1 MKKNGI
7 GPTTTGT
14 TWTETHTPFNI
25 NHYQVK
31 RVCQFKWH
39 SIVFT
44 ILAVILMSLNEVQS
58 TVSVANRPARNVQK
72 NGAHND
78 KEALD
83 TSLQIIHDI
92 ATENFGTLCLTIAYR
107 SLNVAINTERYEGS
121 RQKVDLAAV
130 VLQEVGV
137 NRHGDSPPESPERPR
152 TPGWDL
158 DINMIEIEEECS
170 LPVEQKVELNKLLK
184 DYESL
189 LDALAKGLLSD
200 DYITSAR
207 ILATNITNGILGTSV
222 WWIKNVGGLGGPR
235 RIEEDG
241 VQIGTKPS
249 TKYPWFEDED
259 SSPGLRSPKFV
270 PSPAST
276 SFKGWWTYP
285 YYSCNNRRW
294 ILSYSVAIPPIGR
307 HGLRGFLSIDI
318 DISDLHINQCDPP
331 ISQPSPSRTN
341 QLSSHDEVMNE
352 IDVFHNSHKC
362 HEDSM
367 QCEYRQLRNG
377 FNKNNF
383 VTAGWIRGAYQC
395 LCKPGYYSIRHLH
408 GFNGTVMEIAF
419 REFRENISTY
429 YDSVFR
435 CQRCAPGCTTC
446 TSPAPCLATYNWV
459 FRISLLTISVL
470 CAVFTLSL
478 ACYMYRHRKVK
489 VFKVASPI
497 FLTIT
502 LLGCAIMYLEMAAI
516 FPILDVYSCIVTKW
530 TRHMGF
536 CVTYTALLMKTWRV
550 SLTYRV
556 KSAHKVKLTDKQLLQ
571 WMVPILLVMLI
582 YLGTWTLSATPT
594 AEVIKDK
601 HGLKFKQCSYNW
613 WDHSLAIGEVLFL
626 AWGVRVCYN
635 VRNAESLYNEAR
647 MISYAIYNIA
657 LVNIAMIA
665 FHLFIFP
672 QAGPDI
678 KYLLGFIR
686 TQLSTSTTIALV
698 FGPKVVRVLRG
709 QGDQWD
715 NRAKVRGITASFSL
729 NGIGLVPEDS
739 PNVYQENEELKEE
752 IQKLAAQMEFMKIV
766 HMEINN
772 RHIKPK
778 PGGYFTLVA
787 GFQSPMSK
795 GTMAQTQTSKPST
808 QQNSGISEDGHS
820 GTNSI
825 GANSI
830 GYPSSMHA
838 GPNTAASNGTERV

>member
-1 MKKNGI
+1 MRKNGT

-14 TWTETHTPFNI
+14 TWTETHKLVTI
-25 NHYQVK
+25 NHYQLK
-31 RVCQFKWH
+31 QICQFKWH
-39 SIVFT
+39 TIVFT
-44 ILAVILMSLNEVQS
+44 ILVVILMSLNEAQS
-58 TVSVANRPARNVQK
+58 TISVTSRLARNVQK
-72 NGAHND
+72 IGAHND
-78 KEALD
+78 KDAID
-83 TSLQIIHDI
+83 SSLQIVHDI
-92 ATENFGTLCLTIAYR
+92 STENFGTLCLTVISYR
-107 SLNVAINTERYEGS
+107 SLNIAINPERYEGS

-137 NRHGDSPPESPERPR
+137 NRHG
-152 TPGWDL
+152 G
-158 DINMIEIEEECS
+158 
-170 LPVEQKVELNKLLK
+170 
-184 DYESL
+184 L

-200 DYITSAR
+200 EYITSAR

-222 WWIKNVGGLGGPR
+222 WWVKNVGGLGGPR

-249 TKYPWFEDED
+249 TKYPWFEDQD

-285 YYSCNNRRW
+285 YYSCGNRRW
-294 ILSYSVAIPPIGR
+294 ILSYSVAIPPIGI
-307 HGLRGFLSIDI
+307 HGMRGFLSVDI
-318 DISDLHINQCDPP
+318 DISDLHINQCDLP
-331 ISQPSPSRTN
+331 IPRPVPSRPN
-341 QLSSHDEVMNE
+341 QLSNHDEVFNE

-377 FNKNNF
+377 FTKNNF
-383 VTAGWIRGAYQC
+383 VTAGWTRGAYQC
-395 LCKPGYYSIRHLH
+395 MCKAGYYSIRHPF
-408 GFNGTVMEIAF
+408 GFNGTVMEIAY
-419 REFRENISTY
+419 REFQDNISTY
-429 YDSVFR
+429 YDTVFR
-435 CQRCAPGCTTC
+435 CQRCQPGCITC
-446 TSPAPCLATYNWV
+446 VGPTPCLATYNWV

-601 HGLKFKQCSYNW
+601 HDLKFKQCSYNW

-626 AWGVRVCYN
+626 AWGIRVCYN

-672 QAGPDI
+672 HAGPDI

-729 NGIGLVPEDS
+729 NGIGLVQEDS
-739 PNVYQENEELKEE
+739 PDLYQENEELKEE
-752 IQKLAAQMEFMKIV
+752 VQKLAAQIEFMKIV

-787 GFQSPMSK
+787 GFQSPMTK

-808 QQNSGISEDGHS
+808 QQNSGVSEDGHS

-830 GYPSSMHA
+830 GYPSVHA
-838 GPNTAASNGTERV
+838 GSNTAANSNGTERV